1 MEKRGCDAS
10 VFVSESNVYYIS
22 RFPRPMG
29 SYVVIFKDGSSYLL
43 TPLLDFS
50 RARDIVRGTEVRPYA
65 PYAVPDVE
73 EELGIKLKDIKD
85 TFKELLSNVKVI
97 CTDEPRRVKS
107 LVTVK
112 RIEDITD
119 DIMELRSIKTAEE
132 VSFMKK
138 ALQIT
143 EEALWRVLESLIP
156 GLREYEVAGMLEGV
170 MRYLGADGYAFETI
184 VASGPNSAYP
194 HAVPTSRELRQGD
207 VVVIDLGAKY
217 NGYSSDMTRT
227 ITMGSVPK
235 EVKNALEVISE
246 AVNNAIDV
254 ACDGVDARTVDSAA
268 RDTLKRYGLS
278 KYFIHSTGHGVGID
292 VHEKPRLSQSS
303 KEILREGMI
312 VTIEPGIYIHGRYG
326 IRIENMILI
335 KKRKSEVL
343 NKKPLIY
350 TG

>member
-1 MEKRGCDAS
+1 MEKKGCEAL
-10 VFVSESNVYYIS
+10 VFINKSNVFYVS

-29 SYVVIFKDGSSYLL
+29 SYVIVFKDGNSYLL

-50 RARDIVRGTEVRPYA
+50 RAKDIVRDAEVRPYA

-73 EELGIKLKDIKD
+73 EELGIKLKSIKD
-85 TFKELLSNVKVI
+85 IFKELLSNVKVV
-97 CTDEPRRVKS
+97 CTDEPHRVKS
-107 LVTVK
+107 LITVE
-112 RIEDITD
+112 RIKDVID
-119 DIMELRSIKTAEE
+119 DVMELRSIKTPEE

-138 ALQIT
+138 ALQIS

-156 GLREYEVAGMLEGV
+156 GLREYEVAGMIEGV

-207 VVVIDLGAKY
+207 VVIIDLGAKY

-235 EVKNALEVISE
+235 EVKNALEIVSE
-246 AVNNAIDV
+246 AVNNAVD
-254 ACDGVDARTVDSAA
+254 AAYDGVNARTVDSAA

-292 VHEKPRLSQSS
+292 VHENPRLSQSS
-303 KEILREGMI
+303 KEVLREGMI
-312 VTIEPGIYIHGRYG
+312 VTIEPGVYIHGRYG
-326 IRIENMILI
+326 VRIENMILI
-335 KKRKSEVL
+335 KKRKSEIL